1 MRWTSPSQMSPRETF
16 PLSEQVIPISSLVI
30 TFDPV
35 TYRLVAECI
44 SSRTDLS
51 ETADKVMLLLCFWWC
66 LPRLLFL

>member
-44 SSRTDLS
+44 SSS
-51 ETADKVMLLLCFWWC
+51 ESH
-66 LPRLLFL
+66 